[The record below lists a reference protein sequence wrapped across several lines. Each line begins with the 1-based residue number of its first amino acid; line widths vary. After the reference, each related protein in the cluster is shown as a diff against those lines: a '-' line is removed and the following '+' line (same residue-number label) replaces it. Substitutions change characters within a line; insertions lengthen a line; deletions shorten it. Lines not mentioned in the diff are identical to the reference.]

1 MYSNGSQL
9 IQTKNCVRQLSLY
22 EDVDFNLV

>member
-22 EDVDFNLV
+22 EDVDFNLD